1 MIHLGVIVTGC
12 VVVESGLRILQR
24 KTLADAACI
33 VDSLVNPVPDAATGN
48 TCTCLD
54 EIPVFLQVT
63 HCLTHG
69 MSILTDEV
77 RLVVEAIHLL
87 LHYLD
92 SWIHV

>member
-48 TCTCLD
+48 TCTSLD

-63 HCLTHG
+63 HSLTHCV
-69 MSILTDEV
+69 SIFTDEV
-77 RLVVEAIHLL
+77 WLVV
-87 LHYLD
+87 
-92 SWIHV
+92 